1 MTTWT
6 AAPLAM
12 DPYSRLQAQSFDERD
27 YIGCSTG
34 FLSWFG
40 RPGFG
45 STLYSDVASVV
56 DIDIIRGNRRTAALV
71 PRGMI
76 SRPLG
81 PTQVD
86 TAATRYT
93 AFSRRFPLSLEMGT
107 IAADQLE
114 FRGAGENPYMP
125 ADHLTRL
132 RKLALDHHK
141 EQVKRTVRLFEVL
154 AAQSI
159 LTGVQDAIIGG
170 GAANQYDF
178 CRNATHTF
186 AAAGLGGSWANPAS
200 NPMLD
205 IETAC
210 GLIRADASVQPDF
223 MLCGATAM
231 AGLLANTALL
241 ATSNNFRFNFVNLG
255 GVSAGGT
262 VAGPTSMPAKFQRFV
277 DGGLI
282 FRGTLETPQGFVLSV
297 FTYMD
302 TYTTGAGV
310 VTPLM
315 PLVNTL
321 VGSSSAICDRY
332 FGPPERLPMTP
343 TEVSDRRFWFGIE
356 PGPAMV
362 PALKGSADI
371 ITPAMFYFDAY
382 KSGRREITVETQSAP
397 IFAPTMTDA
406 WVTIDCT

>member
-1 MTTWT
+1 
-6 AAPLAM
+6 M

-27 YIGCSTG
+27 YIGCSSG

-45 STLYSDVASVV
+45 STQYSDVASVV

-81 PTQVD
+81 PTQAD

-93 AFSRRFPLSLEMGT
+93 AFSRRFPLSLEMGS

-114 FRGAGENPYMP
+114 FRGVGENPYMP

-132 RKLALDHHK
+132 RRLALDHHK

-178 CRNATHTF
+178 CRNATHSF
-186 AAAGLGGSWANPAS
+186 AAVASWGVAGS
-200 NPMLD
+200 NIVRD
-205 IETAC
+205 IEHAC
-210 GLIRADASVQPDF
+210 THIRTDASVNPDF
-223 MLCGATAM
+223 MLLGQTAM
-231 AGLLANTALL
+231 TGMLANTALL

-255 GVSAGGT
+255 GVSAGGS
-262 VAGPTSMPAKFQRFV
+262 VVGPTSMPAKFQPMV
-277 DGGLI
+277 DGGMI
-282 FRGTLETPQGFVLSV
+282 FRGTLETPQGFVLAV

-302 TYTTGAGV
+302 TYTDGTGTV
-310 VTPLM
+310 QPLM
-315 PLVNTL
+315 PLTDCL
-321 VGSSSAICDRY
+321 IGSSQAICDRY
-332 FGPPERLPMTP
+332 FGPPERIPMTP
-343 TEVSDRRFWFGIE
+343 TELADRRFYFGIE
-356 PGPAMV
+356 PGPSMV
-362 PALKGSADI
+362 PALKGGSDI
-371 ITPAMFYFDAY
+371 ITPSMFYFDAY
-382 KSGRREITVETQSAP
+382 KSGRREITIETQSAP
-397 IFAPTMTDA
+397 IFVPTMTDA
-406 WVTIDCT
+406 WATIDCT

>member
-34 FLSWFG
+34 FLSLFG

-45 STLYSDVASVV
+45 STQYSEVASVV
-56 DIDIIRGNRRTAALV
+56 DIDILRGNRRTAALV

-81 PTQVD
+81 PTQAD

-93 AFSRRFPLSLEMGT
+93 AFSRRFPLSLEQGS
-107 IAADQLE
+107 IGADQLE
-114 FRGAGENPYMP
+114 FRSMGENPYLP
-125 ADHLTRL
+125 SDHLSRL

-186 AAAGLGGSWANPAS
+186 ATAGVGGSWANPAS
-200 NPMLD
+200 NNILD

-210 GLIRADASVQPDF
+210 GLVRTDASVMPDI
-223 MLCGATAM
+223 MILGATAM
-231 AGLLANTALL
+231 QGMLANTALL

-255 GVSAGGT
+255 GVSAGGS
-262 VAGPTSMPAKFQRFV
+262 VVGPTSMPAKFQRLV
-277 DGGLI
+277 DGGMI

-315 PLVNTL
+315 PLVNAL
-321 VGSSSAICDRY
+321 VGSSQAICDRY
-332 FGPPERLPMTP
+332 FGPPERIPMTP
-343 TEVSDRRFWFGIE
+343 TELADRRFYFGIE

-362 PALKGSADI
+362 PAIKGASDI

-397 IFAPTMTDA
+397 IFVPTMTDA
-406 WVTIDCT
+406 WVTMDCT